1 MEYTVKDLLESNKF
15 QGMTLIGNDFGINR
29 EIRGIRIIE
38 VSDMERYLTGGE
50 LLMTSLK
57 AYGDMRMEEFQ
68 EHLEAFSEKQISGF
82 VVKRT
87 QETEQQRKLFAFL
100 LQFSEDHHLPVIE
113 IPQDLYYWG
122 IMKYVLQQVFDM
134 ETAKLSYF
142 KITHDNLSGLLLNKS
157 EILKIIDDVILE
169 VGRMVGNPVS
179 LYAQNLTRI
188 ATTNLELGEFKKGK
202 DIVEYKP
209 NIVTKYPYMRQ
220 KRENVEYIKK
230 FEVLEKMKFYLVITE
245 MNEELTELDFVGL
258 ENAVNSLQYLLMR
271 SVTEE
276 SIAKKYHEDL
286 GYRLLN
292 GLLTMTEEADVA
304 TVLGLSKKDKLR
316 VVTCRVVS
324 RENTDGILSDEQME
338 VTEKILDEVIQHLP
352 EKYIY
357 CGTDRIVYIHKID
370 DGENELDFR
379 KRMENMQQKIQI
391 DLNREDTEL
400 DALIG
405 IGKCVKSYHDVKESF
420 KDSKIAL
427 KYIDV
432 IRKIMGDKDKAVVDS
447 SNLGFFKV
455 FVEMNDKE
463 QLYSYI
469 PESLQK
475 LYKFDVNKKGDLI
488 NTLECFLNNNQSMNI
503 TSKEMYVHYRTV
515 SYRLQKITEVS
526 GMNFD
531 NPTEMLAVRNG
542 LIIYR
547 ILEEM

>member
-15 QGMTLIGNDFGINR
+15 QGMTLIGNDSGINR

-38 VSDMERYLTGGE
+38 VSDMERYLSGGE

-57 AYGDMRMEEFQ
+57 AYGDMRTEEFQ
-68 EHLEAFSEKQISGF
+68 EHLEAFAEKQISGF

-87 QETEQQRKLFAFL
+87 QETEQQRKLFTFL
-100 LQFSEDHHLPVIE
+100 LQFSEEHHLPVIE

-122 IMKYVLQQVFDM
+122 IMKYVLLQVFDM
-134 ETAKLSYF
+134 KTAKLFYF
-142 KITHDNLSGLLLNKS
+142 KITHDNLSGLLLNKF

-169 VGRMVGNPVS
+169 IGRMVGNPVS

-188 ATTNLELGEFKKGK
+188 ATTNPELVELKKGK

-220 KRENVEYIKK
+220 KRENVEYVKK

-245 MNEELTELDFVGL
+245 INEELTELDFVGL

-292 GLLTMTEEADVA
+292 GLLTNTEEADVA

-324 RENTDGILSDEQME
+324 RGNTDGILSDEQTE
-338 VTEKILDEVIQHLP
+338 VTEKILNEVIQHLS

-357 CGTDRIVYIHKID
+357 CGTDRIVYIHKTD
-370 DGENELDFR
+370 DEENELDFR

-400 DALIG
+400 DVLIG
-405 IGKCVKSYHDVKESF
+405 IGKCVKSYHDLKESF

-447 SNLGFFKV
+447 SNLGFFKA

-469 PESLQK
+469 PESLRK
-475 LYKFDVNKKGDLI
+475 LYKFEVNKKGDLI

-503 TSKEMYVHYRTV
+503 TSKVMYVHYRTV
-515 SYRLQKITEVS
+515 VYRLQKIVEIS

>member
-15 QGMTLIGNDFGINR
+15 QGMTLIGNDSGINR

-142 KITHDNLSGLLLNKS
+142 KITHDNLSGLLLNKF

-188 ATTNLELGEFKKGK
+188 ATTNLELDEFKKGE

-258 ENAVNSLQYLLMR
+258 ENAVNSLQHLLMR

-324 RENTDGILSDEQME
+324 RGNTDGILSDEQME

-357 CGTDRIVYIHKID
+357 CGTDRIVYIHKTD

-391 DLNREDTEL
+391 DLSREDTEL

-469 PESLQK
+469 PESLRK
-475 LYKFDVNKKGDLI
+475 LYKFEVNKKGDLI

-526 GMNFD
+526 GMKFD

>member
-15 QGMTLIGNDFGINR
+15 QGMTLIGNDSGINR

-57 AYGDMRMEEFQ
+57 AYGDMRTEEFQ
-68 EHLEAFSEKQISGF
+68 EHLEAFVEKQISGF

-134 ETAKLSYF
+134 EKAKLSYF
-142 KITHDNLSGLLLNKS
+142 KITHDNLSGLLLNKF

-220 KRENVEYIKK
+220 KRENVEYLKK

-258 ENAVNSLQYLLMR
+258 ENAVNSLQHLLMR

-324 RENTDGILSDEQME
+324 RGNTDGILSDEQME

-357 CGTDRIVYIHKID
+357 CGTDRIVYIHKTD

-391 DLNREDTEL
+391 DLNREDAEL

-469 PESLQK
+469 PESLRK
-475 LYKFDVNKKGDLI
+475 LYKFEVNKKGDLI